1 MSDNQ
6 TLNLD
11 NQGQLFGHPKGL
23 YVLFFTE
30 MWERFS
36 FYGMK
41 ALLIFYLVKYHLFSD
56 DSGNLL
62 VGSYA
67 ALVYALP
74 VLGGYLADKFLGFRK
89 AVTFGAILL
98 VIGHI
103 GMAYEGD
110 VAVKMA
116 DGSITRDNAALQV
129 FYFSLSLIILGVG
142 FLKANISSIVG
153 ELYKKGDTRRDSGF
167 TIFYMGINIGSW
179 IATIL
184 CGYLG
189 EKYGYGYGFGLA
201 GIGMFLGLITFIWG
215 KKYFMGKGEPKD
227 LAKLKKKVFLGLD
240 TEYIIYILAV
250 LSTLIVWQMVQRH
263 SVVEV
268 LLMSAGAASLVYIV
282 WYSVTKLD
290 RIGRNRLGALTIL
303 IVFSVFF
310 WALFEQAYTSMNLF
324 ADRAMDRTIGN
335 STIPT
340 AWYLSLNAMFIIIF
354 APVFAWL
361 WVKLGKRKMNPNA
374 AIKFGL
380 ALLFVGLG
388 FGVLFMGLSTSEAGK
403 LSMIWLI
410 VAYLL
415 HTWGELCLSPVGLSY
430 VTKLA
435 PIKIVGFMMGV
446 WFLATA
452 GSEYIAS
459 LLANIASLPPEVPG
473 VAFDLEAAKASYA
486 GLFET
491 LFYIGIIAGTLLLI
505 LSPLIKKMMFG
516 IDEEGEDEAIVI
528 PPNNE
533 ILDQE
538 V

>member
-1 MSDNQ
+1 MANQPALTSDSQ
-6 TLNLD
+6 KE
-11 NQGQLFGHPKGL
+11 LFGHPRGL

-56 DSGNLL
+56 DEGSLL

-74 VLGGYLADKFLGFRK
+74 VLGGFLADKYLGFRK
-89 AVTFGAILL
+89 AVIFGAILL
-98 VIGHI
+98 VIGHA
-103 GMAYEGD
+103 GMAYEGNS
-110 VAVKMA
+110 AVRMT
-116 DGSITRDNAALQV
+116 DGSIVRDDGALQI

-179 IATIL
+179 LATIL

-189 EKYGYGYGFGLA
+189 ETWGWGYGFGAA
-201 GIGMFLGLITFIWG
+201 GIGMLLGLFTFIWG
-215 KKYFMGKGEPKD
+215 QKYFLGKGEPKNPE
-227 LAKLKKKVFLGLD
+227 LLKEKVFAGLNR
-240 TEYIIYILAV
+240 EKIIYILSL
-250 LSTLIVWQMVQRH
+250 LSLLVIWQMVQRH

-268 LLMSAGAASLVYIV
+268 LLMTAGAGSLVYIL
-282 WYSVTKLD
+282 WYAITKSTK
-290 RIGRNRLGALTIL
+290 IERNRLAALTIL

-310 WALFEQAYTSMNLF
+310 WALFEQAYTSLNLF
-324 ADRAMDRTIGN
+324 ADRAMNRTV
-335 STIPT
+335 SFKTDPIPT
-340 AWYLSLNAMFIIIF
+340 SWFLSLNAMFIVMFAPIF
-354 APVFAWL
+354 AWI
-361 WVKLGKRKMNPNA
+361 WVKLGKRKKNPNA
-374 AIKFGL
+374 AVKFGF

-388 FGVLFMGLSTSEAGK
+388 FGALVMGINGTGLGKVSMLWLVL
-403 LSMIWLI
+403 
-410 VAYLL
+410 AYLL

-435 PIKIVGFMMGV
+435 PMKIVGFMMGV

-459 LLANIASLPPEVPG
+459 LLANLASLPASASGESI
-473 VAFDLEAAKASYA
+473 DLEAAKSAYS

-491 LFYIGIIAGTLLLI
+491 LFYIGITVGILLLI
-505 LSPLIKKMMFG
+505 LSPLIKKLMHG
-516 IDEEGEDEAIVI
+516 VDEETPDIETSEQ
-528 PPNNE
+528 E
-533 ILDQE
+533 IENVLN
-538 V
+538 